1 MFTTNP
7 LFGEIDAVA
16 EPLAIKFES
25 NASSVKAERGIFV
38 NPAPLP
44 LKNPPP
50 IGIVT
55 EPLTEILPLKVEPL
69 ATEVTNKPV
78 SGATEAVTLPL
89 TIRNTSLANADWGI
103 SNNPLP
109 LPVNIDADTGNW
121 NVENVFTTNPS
132 TGEID
137 AVAEPLNIF
146 VESIAKLAKV
156 ILERYLPS
164 PTKNEEVGTYKLPL
178 TIVSPIN
185 LIVGSIWYFSF
196 IRIVPA
202 IEAWCSQL

>member
-1 MFTTNP
+1 MVVNVFTTNP

-16 EPLAIKFES
+16 EPLVILLEIS
-25 NASSVKAERGIFV
+25 ASTVKAERGISD
-38 NPAPLP
+38 NPTPLP

-50 IGIVT
+50 IGIVIL
-55 EPLTEILPLKVEPL
+55 PLTEILPLKVEPL
-69 ATEVTNKPV
+69 TTEVTNKPV

-89 TIRNTSLANADWGI
+89 EIRNTSLANADCGI

-109 LPVNIDADTGNW
+109 LPLNIDAETGYS
-121 NVENVFTTNPS
+121 NVENVLTTNPS
-132 TGEID
+132 TGEMD

-146 VESIAKLAKV
+146 VESIAKLARV
-156 ILERYLPS
+156 ILERNLPS

-185 LIVGSIWYFSF
+185 LIVGSI
-196 IRIVPA
+196 
-202 IEAWCSQL
+202 